1 MHFWGDHK
9 FKLGGPQ
16 SICTVG
22 VHNVNYVNSISSI
35 NNVKNVKNVNNV
47 NNVNMSTNPHPISP
61 TNCGPQLLFGQC
73 LFESAGAAKKNIHYK
88 RLHSQ
93 CFPTWHDL
101 MSIVFFWWVCDCT
114 VRCEDYLLTV
124 GDILILMQPCQW
136 FIILILM
143 QSPGLM
149 SLHPLCSLS
158 SVFILVYLQIFQKES
173 CEKNTQTWRNSKSTV
188 WHSLKIE
195 AIFFTV
201 ETFISIQ
208 QYPLLN
214 LLFTDAS
221 IDL

>member
-1 MHFWGDHK
+1 MSKMSKMWTT
-9 FKLGGPQ
+9 
-16 SICTVG
+16 ST
-22 VHNVNYVNSISSI
+22 
-35 NNVKNVKNVNNV
+35 
-47 NNVNMSTNPHPISP
+47 MSTMSTCQQTPTPFHPQIVDHNCYLDNVYLNPQ
-61 TNCGPQLLFGQC
+61 GQL
-73 LFESAGAAKKNIHYK
+73 KKYS
-88 RLHSQ
+88 LQ
-93 CFPTWHDL
+93 ATTFTVFQLDMTWCQL
-101 MSIVFFWWVCDCT
+101 YFFWWVCDCT

-143 QSPGLM
+143 QSHGLM